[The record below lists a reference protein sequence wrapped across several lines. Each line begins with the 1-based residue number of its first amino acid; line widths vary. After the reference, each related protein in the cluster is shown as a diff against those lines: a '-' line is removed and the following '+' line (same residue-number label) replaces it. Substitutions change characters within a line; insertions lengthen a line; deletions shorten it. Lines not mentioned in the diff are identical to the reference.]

1 MSRESRGAEA
11 PPLHRIKQSAADLVD
26 ALRGAPN
33 QVGVV
38 TFGTTASV
46 AAPAVDVH
54 DDAERSRLKESI
66 DELGLAVDGATNWEE
81 ALLTAESLDPDV
93 VLFLTD
99 GVPTAS
105 GTASTGYTGSS
116 DNLTP
121 AVRVADRMRGT
132 ENIRIVGVGM
142 GLQPGSVTN
151 LAQVTGP
158 VAGDDY
164 YETGS
169 DAVGLLDKLYDVA
182 SKTCGIPVPA
192 LPQPEGGHFP
202 VVPVIAGT
210 IAAALALGLGGYL
223 MSRRRNQTTGRPA
236 TVTGPKA
243 ARLTGRTIK
252 AGDVAKVV
260 SDTTTSDAG
269 GGLHREPASPAADT
283 SQVPPMPPSRSTSL
297 SWLHGD
303 ESPGPAQPADKPQPA
318 PPRRTSLS
326 WLDDDEPDGEDTRR

>member
-1 MSRESRGAEA
+1 MLDLSSSIGSQL
-11 PPLHRIKQSAADLVD
+11 PQVKQSAADLVD

-46 AAPAVDVH
+46 AAPAVDVA
-54 DDAERSRLKESI
+54 DDGERNRLKESI

-132 ENIRIVGVGM
+132 KNIRIVGVGM

-223 MSRRRNQTTGRPA
+223 MSRRRIRYATGSRPA
-236 TVTGPKA
+236 TIKSRSAP
-243 ARLTGRTIK
+243 LTDRTIK
-252 AGDVAKVV
+252 SGDVTKAV

-269 GGLHREPASPAADT
+269 GRLHREPAPPASA
-283 SQVPPMPPSRSTSL
+283 VPPASPSRATSL
-297 SWLHGD
+297 SWLNAD
-303 ESPGPAQPADKPQPA
+303 ESPRSSAPADRPQPA
-318 PPRRTSLS
+318 PPKRTSLS
-326 WLDDDEPDGEDTRR
+326 WLDDDAPDGEDTRR